1 MISLKRI
8 ISIFIV
14 SIFIFISLI
23 GLGIPSRNVSN
34 SIVNAQEI
42 EYPPGLNE
50 TQFMVIASGGLGDVS
65 NAYPWSIEVFKGKIF
80 IGIGKVGTITQPL
93 IIFLVDL
100 LNLTLD
106 PEIENAIHGGYWSP
120 YITDWANITRPPG
133 TWEVINCTAYRIWR
147 EANRAEIWFY
157 DPEVHRWFLSYRAD
171 LVNVSELFVNPHICD
186 TPFDEHK
193 GIWVPIAMG
202 FRAMK
207 VHNNCLYV
215 GVGGISGMFA
225 TKTYQPPLLLRTCN
239 GIDWEIVPTPPE
251 MGIDT
256 RTIESH
262 NGWIYVGSTS
272 RGLLGG
278 EQALIWGAPGHPDSP
293 DDWILVGNLT
303 GDTVPSI
310 GNNLVVSLKSFNGY
324 LYAGTSNF
332 RYGCEVWRS
341 RVSNP
346 IDPKNDW
353 IKMFDYGG
361 GDMMNYWAGT
371 MKIYNN
377 TLYVG
382 TMLWPFIFGSDESSR
397 PKFMLRGFD
406 IFEIYPNDTWDLLVG
421 AYIPRRPVDGW
432 VYDDYINIVING
444 TLITV
449 PIRIPRSYYPSGFG
463 NLFNI
468 YDWSMEE
475 YNNIIYVGTMDWST
489 FLHFVSIENLLQLFG
504 IDEEEI
510 NETIELVINDLRT
523 ALDYINQSGKIPEKY
538 IDILANLIDELERIV
553 EEEDLTQKLEDLK
566 ELFLQY
572 FGGADLWKSE
582 NDTTWIPVTLN
593 GFNNSYNY
601 GIRVMKVGPGSTEK
615 LYVGMAN
622 PFDGMGILRAPE
634 APPVVGGL
642 IQILHDNNETNSQE
656 IYHVLISLIV
666 LALVIIVGTILRLRT
681 KTF

>member
-1 MISLKRI
+1 MIIVVVVTI
-8 ISIFIV
+8 IPMLDIHN
-14 SIFIFISLI
+14 
-23 GLGIPSRNVSN
+23 GNVNS
-34 SIVNAQEI
+34 SIVNAQGI

-50 TQFMVIASGGLGDVS
+50 TQFMVIASGGLDDTS
-65 NAYPWSIEVFKGKIF
+65 NAYPWSIEVFRGKIF

-93 IIFLVDL
+93 IIFLIDL

-106 PEIENAIHGGYWSP
+106 PEAESAIHGGYWPP
-120 YITDWANITRPPG
+120 YITDWANITEPPG

-147 EANRAEIWFY
+147 DVNRVEIWFY
-157 DPEVHRWFLSYRAD
+157 DPEEHRWFLSYKAD
-171 LVNVSELFVNPHICD
+171 LVNVSELFVNPHACD
-186 TPFDEHK
+186 TPFDELK

-239 GIDWEIVPTPPE
+239 GFDWEIVPTPPE

-256 RTIESH
+256 RAIESH
-262 NGWIYVGSTS
+262 SGWIYVGSTS

-278 EQALIWGAPGHPDSP
+278 GQALIWGAPGHPDSP

-303 GDTVPSI
+303 RDTVPSI
-310 GNNLVVSLKSFNGY
+310 GNSLVVSLKSFNGY
-324 LYAGTSNF
+324 LYAGTSNL
-332 RYGCEVWRS
+332 RYGCEIWRS
-341 RVSNP
+341 SIPNP
-346 IDPKNDW
+346 MDPKNDW
-353 IKMFDYGG
+353 IKIFDYG

-382 TMLWPFIFGSDESSR
+382 TLLWPFVFGPNENSR
-397 PKFMLRGFD
+397 PRFMLRGFD

-421 AYIPRRPVDGW
+421 AYIPRRPVDSW
-432 VYDDYINIVING
+432 VYDDYIDIVING
-444 TLITV
+444 TPVTV

-475 YNNIIYVGTMDWST
+475 YNGIIYVGTMDWST
-489 FLHFVSIENLLQLFG
+489 FLHFVSTENLLQLFD
-504 IDEEEI
+504 ISEEEI
-510 NETIELVINDLRT
+510 NETIELVINDLRIT
-523 ALDYINQSGKIPEKY
+523 LDYVNQSGKIPEEY
-538 IDILANLIDELERIV
+538 ISIISDLIDELERIAK
-553 EEEDLTQKLEDLK
+553 EENLIQKFEDLK

-582 NDTTWIPVTLN
+582 NGIIWIPVTLN

-601 GIRVMKVGPGSTEK
+601 GIRVMKVGPGSAEK

-622 PFDGMGILRAPE
+622 PFNGLGVLRAPE
-634 APPVVGGL
+634 APPVIGGS
-642 IQILHDNNETNSQE
+642 IEIRQHKERYNEIHT
-656 IYHVLISLIV
+656 VLPI
-666 LALVIIVGTILRLRT
+666 ALLVSITVVSIFLKRKQRGLL
-681 KTF
+681 